1 MGKASYRFRAFR
13 LSELMPNSWFY
24 KLMDMGKR
32 ASRQRRKVKNSLEKG
47 QVPIMETGKS
57 FGNQKP
63 IPKSPENEAS
73 IGNRRSYYVPSGNRE
88 EILHYF
94 PTHPKATDTH
104 LPFDKPPRKSKTKPH
119 KKPLSTHNKLIPSSA
134 STVKT
139 WQEER
144 SSILSS
150 KPAHETSP
158 RNLDGVFNDEL
169 NSSVYNLHIPL
180 PPIVTKPLKKEIS
193 RRNLTVENQNSKQRN
208 FLSHGNMRRST
219 PQTPRIKMRLKSPKL
234 AKKRLLEKNRLADS
248 FIVVKSSLDP
258 QSDFRESMLEMIF
271 QNNLWASKDLE
282 ELLSCYLYLNTDE
295 YHDLIVKAFKQIWFD
310 LTASTCNI
318 SRRTFL

>member
-13 LSELMPNSWFY
+13 LFELMPNSWFY

-32 ASRQRRKVKNSLEKG
+32 ASRRRRKVKNSLEKG

-63 IPKSPENEAS
+63 IPKSPENEAY
-73 IGNRRSYYVPSGNRE
+73 IGNRRSYYFPSGNRE
-88 EILHYF
+88 EQLHYF
-94 PTHPKATDTH
+94 STYPKATDTH
-104 LPFDKPPRKSKTKPH
+104 LPLDKPGKSKTKPR
-119 KKPLSTHNKLIPSSA
+119 KKPLSTHNKLIPSAA
-134 STVKT
+134 SSVIT
-139 WQEER
+139 WKEE
-144 SSILSS
+144 SSSVLSS

-158 RNLDGVFNDEL
+158 HNLDGVFNDEL

-193 RRNLTVENQNSKQRN
+193 RPNLTVGNQNSKQRN
-208 FLSHGNMRRST
+208 FHSHGNMRRST
-219 PQTPRIKMRLKSPKL
+219 PQTPKIKMRLKSPKL

-248 FIVVKSSLDP
+248 FIVVKSSFDP
-258 QSDFRESMLEMIF
+258 QSDFRDSMLEMIF
-271 QNNLWASKDLE
+271 QNNLWSSKDME
-282 ELLSCYLYLNTDE
+282 ELLSCYLYLNSHE

-310 LTASTCNI
+310 LTAATCNI